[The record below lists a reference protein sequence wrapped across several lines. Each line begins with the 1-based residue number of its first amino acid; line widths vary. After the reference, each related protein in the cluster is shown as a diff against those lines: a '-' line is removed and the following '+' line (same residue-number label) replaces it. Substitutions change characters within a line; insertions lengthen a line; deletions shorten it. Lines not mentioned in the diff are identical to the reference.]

1 MASIACR
8 NLRFFRATIISVK
21 SWITD
26 FGIAE
31 ERITLSTSRNWF
43 RMNLTIEE
51 AQSLLKT
58 EYREYKHLGTSKRSV
73 GCEEYSVPADL
84 RRHIGYVTPTVN
96 TAVIIKRSSNRWGGR
111 PKMTPNTNLPPPII
125 PGKLTKRDSRGSS
138 LGWDISN
145 CINNMTLACFRAL
158 YNMPNGTLQQSTYA
172 VVEYNSQG
180 YYAPYLFSFLANL
193 VTVTNYA
200 NYDPTVY
207 VMSDA
212 NMYQGSPNFDDDGE
226 GNLDVQV
233 AQGLVYPA
241 HTMYYQLNDD
251 DVFLDAVDASYCSVE
266 KAGSNCGTV
275 PLADVISVSWGG
287 EETPGNAYQT
297 STCNEYMKLGLL
309 GTTMLY
315 ASGDN
320 DVGDGCTTFQI
331 DFPASCPS
339 DLPIVSASAPVAIPC

>member
-1 MASIACR
+1 MDVSDPLSPNYGKHWSPEKVSI
-8 NLRFFRATIISVK
+8 SSK
-21 SWITD
+21 M
-26 FGIAE
+26 
-31 ERITLSTSRNWF
+31 STSNKKQLVETF
-43 RMNLTIEE
+43 ASSE

-58 EYREYKHLGTSKRSV
+58 EYREYEHLGTSKRSV

-84 RRHIGYVTPTVN
+84 RRHIDYVTPTVN

-111 PKMTPNTNLPPPII
+111 PEMTPNTNLPPPII
-125 PGKLTKRDSRGSS
+125 PGKLTKRDSGGYFIG
-138 LGWDISN
+138 LGNFQLLSCPEHPRLLADIP
-145 CINNMTLACFRAL
+145 R
-158 YNMPNGTLQQSTYA
+158 STYA

-180 YYAPYLFSFLANL
+180 YYAPDLFSFLANL

-212 NMYQGSPNFDDDGE
+212 NMYQGSPNFDDYGE

-251 DVFLDAVDASYCSVE
+251 DVFLDAVDASYCSVG
-266 KAGSNCGTV
+266 KAGSNCGTI
-275 PLADVISVSWGG
+275 PIADVIGVSWGG

-297 STCNEYMKLGLL
+297 RTCNEYMKLGLL

-320 DVGDGCTTFQI
+320 GVGDGCTTFQI
-331 DFPASCPS
+331 DFSASCLS
-339 DLPIVSASAPVAIPC
+339 DLPVVSASAPVAIPC